1 MNRNHADEKAI
12 DRGIT
17 PDLQKEP
24 QTLREQQVLLDAII
38 AASPIPKFVL
48 DKNHRVI
55 SWNRA
60 LENTTGIRAGEVL
73 GTDLHWKAFYAEKR
87 PCLADL
93 LLDGAIDEIHV
104 MYPGK
109 SHASEILEGAYE
121 ATDFFKDLGPGG
133 KWLHIIAAPIR
144 DGNGDLIGAM
154 ETLEDITRLV
164 KAQAE
169 LQESEERYSAL
180 FSNNYSVSLLIDP
193 DTGRIVD
200 TNDAAVQYYGYPREQ
215 LLAMGVY
222 DLNRLPK
229 EKVVNNLVRA
239 KTAKARHFPSVHYLA
254 GGEKRYVEIY
264 SGPIT
269 VKGKPLFYS
278 IIHDISE
285 SYQAGQKLRESEEQ
299 YSALFSNSYSVS
311 LLIDPETGRIVEA
324 NDAAV
329 QYYGYPRER
338 LLAMGIYDLNRLPE
352 EKVVNNL
359 VRAKGAKARH
369 FQSVHYL
376 AGGEK
381 RYVEIYSGPIPVRG
395 KPLFYSIIHDITDR
409 KIAEAELKKNQ
420 YLLSEA
426 MDMAHMADW
435 AFDVETGIFTFN
447 DRFYELYATTAERE
461 GGYQMPA
468 EVYMREFTHP
478 DDVAIVADEIT
489 KALAR
494 PEPGYFAL
502 REHRIIR
509 RDGEIRYIIVRIR
522 VTKDADGRTTGT
534 HGANQDITERK
545 FAEEALRESEER
557 YRTLIEQLPDYIIV
571 HREGTLLYVN
581 PAGASQL
588 SYDAKSLIGKS
599 FFSMVAPASHET
611 VREAVARR
619 MKGEEVPPYE
629 IQILDKNGTL
639 RTVLVHGALISYDGA
654 PSSINVLTDIT
665 PLKQAQDAI
674 RQANEELE
682 KRVQKRTED
691 LRQANVQLTTEIT
704 ARAQAEQEISKS
716 LEEKVLLLR
725 EIHHRVKN
733 NLQIITSLL
742 KLQSRFISDHGVQE
756 AIRDTQS
763 RVRAMSLVHER
774 IYRSPDIAEINLKE
788 YLLFLVR
795 QVAQFYNVQPHQV
808 AISVT
813 MPPIMADIDMVTPLG
828 LIMNELVSNSLK
840 HAFPNGQKGS
850 ISITGEISENDRLRF
865 TYHDSGIG
873 MPQNLDWQNSESLG
887 LRLVNSLVDQLDGTI
902 TLQEGEGTTF
912 VIDIQK
918 RIGKTPAPP
927 SPETSSD
934 EDEDPRGGAGT
945 G

>member
-1 MNRNHADEKAI
+1 MDENAQ
-12 DRGIT
+12 DLGAT
-17 PDLQKEP
+17 TDLQKE
-24 QTLREQQVLLDAII
+24 EQIHQEQKALLDAVI

-48 DKNHRVI
+48 DRNHRVI

-60 LENTTGIRAGEVL
+60 LENTTGVRAGVVL
-73 GTDLHWKAFYAEKR
+73 GTDLHWKAFYSEKR

-93 LLDGAIDEIHV
+93 LLDRAIDQIPIL
-104 MYPGK
+104 YPGK

-121 ATDFFKDLGPGG
+121 ATDFFKDLGTSG
-133 KWLHIIAAPIR
+133 KWLHFIAAPIR
-144 DGNGDLIGAM
+144 DGNGVLIGAM

-164 KAQAE
+164 KAQEE

-180 FSNNYSVSLLIDP
+180 FSNNYSISLLIDP

-200 TNDAAVQYYGYPREQ
+200 ANDAAVQYYGYPRER
-215 LLAMGVY
+215 LLSMGIF

-239 KTAKARHFPSVHYLA
+239 KTAKAKHFQSVHYLA
-254 GGEKRYVEIY
+254 SGEKQYVEIY

-269 VKGKPLFYS
+269 VQGKPLFYS
-278 IIHDISE
+278 I
-285 SYQAGQKLRESEEQ
+285 
-299 YSALFSNSYSVS
+299 N
-311 LLIDPETGRIVEA
+311 
-324 NDAAV
+324 
-329 QYYGYPRER
+329 
-338 LLAMGIYDLNRLPE
+338 
-352 EKVVNNL
+352 
-359 VRAKGAKARH
+359 
-369 FQSVHYL
+369 
-376 AGGEK
+376 
-381 RYVEIYSGPIPVRG
+381 
-395 KPLFYSIIHDITDR
+395 HDITDR
-409 KIAEAELKKNQ
+409 KIVEAELKKNQ
-420 YLLSEA
+420 FLLSEA

-435 AFDVETGIFTFN
+435 EFDVDTGIFTFN

-478 DDVAIVADEIT
+478 DDIAIVADEIQ
-489 KALAR
+489 KAFAR

-522 VTKDADGRTTGT
+522 VTRNADGRTIGT
-534 HGANQDITERK
+534 HGANQDITERVV
-545 FAEEALRESEER
+545 AEEALRESEER

-571 HREGTLLYVN
+571 HREGILLYVN
-581 PAGASQL
+581 PAGAAQL
-588 SYDAKSLIGKS
+588 SYDAKSLIGES
-599 FFSMVAPASHET
+599 LFSKVAPESHEI
-611 VREAVARR
+611 VRQAVFRR
-619 MKGEEVPPYE
+619 MKGEEVQPYE
-629 IQILDKNGTL
+629 IEIIAKNGTL
-639 RTVLVHGALISYDGA
+639 RTVLVHGALITYDGVPA
-654 PSSINVLTDIT
+654 SINVLTDIT

-674 RQANEELE
+674 HKANEDLE
-682 KRVQKRTED
+682 RRVQKRTED
-691 LRQANVQLTTEIT
+691 LRQANVQLTREIT

-742 KLQSRFISDHGVQE
+742 KLQSRFITDHGVQE
-756 AIRDTQS
+756 AIKDTQS

-774 IYRSPDIAEINLKE
+774 IYRSPEIAEINLKE

-808 AISVT
+808 AITVT

-840 HAFPNGQKGS
+840 HAFPNGRLGS
-850 ISITGEISENDRLRF
+850 ISITGEFIENDRLRF

-873 MPQNLDWQNSESLG
+873 MPRDLDWQKSESLG
-887 LRLVNSLVDQLDGTI
+887 LRLVNSLADQLDGTI
-902 TLQEGEGTTF
+902 TLGEGEGTTF
-912 VIDIQK
+912 VIDIRK
-918 RIGKTPAPP
+918 RIGKTPAPQ
-927 SPETSSD
+927 SPGTSGD
-934 EDEDPRGGAGT
+934 EEEDPSGGAGT

>member
-1 MNRNHADEKAI
+1 MD
-12 DRGIT
+12 
-17 PDLQKEP
+17 
-24 QTLREQQVLLDAII
+24 
-38 AASPIPKFVL
+38 
-48 DKNHRVI
+48 
-55 SWNRA
+55 
-60 LENTTGIRAGEVL
+60 
-73 GTDLHWKAFYAEKR
+73 
-87 PCLADL
+87 
-93 LLDGAIDEIHV
+93 
-104 MYPGK
+104 
-109 SHASEILEGAYE
+109 
-121 ATDFFKDLGPGG
+121 
-133 KWLHIIAAPIR
+133 
-144 DGNGDLIGAM
+144 
-154 ETLEDITRLV
+154 
-164 KAQAE
+164 
-169 LQESEERYSAL
+169 
-180 FSNNYSVSLLIDP
+180 
-193 DTGRIVD
+193 
-200 TNDAAVQYYGYPREQ
+200 
-215 LLAMGVY
+215 
-222 DLNRLPK
+222 
-229 EKVVNNLVRA
+229 
-239 KTAKARHFPSVHYLA
+239 
-254 GGEKRYVEIY
+254 
-264 SGPIT
+264 
-269 VKGKPLFYS
+269 
-278 IIHDISE
+278 
-285 SYQAGQKLRESEEQ
+285 
-299 YSALFSNSYSVS
+299 
-311 LLIDPETGRIVEA
+311 A

-352 EKVVNNL
+352 EKVVKNL
-359 VRAKGAKARH
+359 VRAKTAKARH

-376 AGGEK
+376 ASGEK
-381 RYVEIYSGPIPVRG
+381 RYVEIYSGPITVRG
-395 KPLFYSIIHDITDR
+395 KALFYSIIHDITDR

-426 MDMAHMADW
+426 MDMAQMADW
-435 AFDVETGIFTFN
+435 EFDVETGIFTFN

-461 GGYQMPA
+461 GGYHMPA

-478 DDVAIVADEIT
+478 DDVAIVADEIR

-509 RDGEIRYIIVRIR
+509 RDGEVRYIVVRIR

-545 FAEEALRESEER
+545 VIEEALRESEER

-571 HREGTLLYVN
+571 HREGILLYVN

-599 FFSMVAPASHET
+599 FFSMIAPASHEI
-611 VREAVARR
+611 VKDAVFRR
-619 MKGEEVPPYE
+619 MKGEEVQPYE
-629 IQILDKNGTL
+629 IQVLSRNNTP

-654 PSSINVLTDIT
+654 PASINVLTDIT

-742 KLQSRFISDHGVQE
+742 KLQSRFITDHGVQE
-756 AIRDTQS
+756 AIKDTQS

-774 IYRSPDIAEINLKE
+774 IYRSPDIAEIDLKE

-808 AISVT
+808 SITVT

-840 HAFPNGQKGS
+840 HAFPSGRQGS
-850 ISITGEISENDRLRF
+850 ISITGDITGNDRLRF

-873 MPQNLDWQNSESLG
+873 MPQGLDWQNSESLG

-902 TLQEGEGTTF
+902 TLGEGEGTTF

-927 SPETSSD
+927 SPGTSSD
-934 EDEDPRGGAGT
+934 EAKDPDNGAGT